1 MLKHSLNYLNRKL
14 KLIQFAGGSEAAQP
28 HRTAIYL
35 VGASIAEFFADV
47 LLTPCEAVRIRLVS
61 DSKYASG
68 FLPAFARMAKE
79 GGAREMCMS
88 FYPLRIHLV
97 ADINDERCWLYTYPR
112 QADSVCCW
120 SIYGERMDAW
130 SASLSIHTR
139 F

>member
-1 MLKHSLNYLNRKL
+1 MLDFSSVLQLSDTFFKEEQSLPDTNTGQLPMIMLKYSLNHLNRKL

-88 FYPLRIHLV
+88 SYLCAFI
-97 ADINDERCWLYTYPR
+97 
-112 QADSVCCW
+112 Q
-120 SIYGERMDAW
+120 
-130 SASLSIHTR
+130 
-139 F
+139 